1 MGRFFD
7 AGGRANVG
15 SFAGR
20 ARPMRWFLRSLLG
33 RLLALGIIVAAIG
46 IGNYAPLAISH
57 PEQDDC
63 TFGPVTNEQYRAY
76 LADVRSKQRST
87 WKGFTGGPRQITSE
101 LNARLTDLLSP
112 EDSVYVRLAKMH
124 AVMRGIGAE
133 FKNTNGRAADDPY
146 GSGDQRRGSVTFN
159 YEVDIN
165 RLVVFQLYP
174 RTLWIPAILADP
186 VTTRRE
192 ILEKYGRLS
201 FVANLVSVLDPAPQ
215 NVLLNS
221 GRLCPPVPSSAAA
234 TRFDSHQ

>member
-1 MGRFFD
+1 MK
-7 AGGRANVG
+7 
-15 SFAGR
+15 
-20 ARPMRWFLRSLLG
+20 WFLRSLLG
-33 RLLALGIIVAAIG
+33 RLLAVGIVIAAIG

-76 LADVRSKQRST
+76 LADVRSRQGST
-87 WKGFTGGPRQITSE
+87 WNGFTSDPRQITNE
-101 LNARLTDLLSP
+101 LNGRLNDLLGP

-124 AVMRGIGAE
+124 AIMRGVGAE

-146 GSGDQRRGSVTFN
+146 GPDNQRHGSVSFN

-165 RLVVFQLYP
+165 RLVLFQLYP
-174 RTLWIPAILADP
+174 RTLWIPAVLADP

-201 FVANLVSVLDPAPQ
+201 FVANLVSVLDPAPKGA
-215 NVLLNS
+215 LLDS
-221 GRLCPPVPSSAAA
+221 GRPCPPMPSPAAA